1 MFAFLATKDQTG
13 CFQYKHWIKFGT
25 MPVFGRTDNSN
36 SNLVMKKLIHFFFV
50 EALLFRFFSHKI
62 VPLYGLKMNHGLDFF
77 LLSVR
82 NYSFQYTGKNIFMTF
97 FFTRHMVHVGIV
109 ILQPLCTPNGAVFTQ
124 TERFQRF
131 NWLNECHK
139 RKQLT

>member
-50 EALLFRFFSHKI
+50 EAPLFRFLSHKI
-62 VPLYGLKMNHGLDFF
+62 VPIYGLKMNHGLDFF

-97 FFTRHMVHVGIV
+97 FFHASHGTRWH
-109 ILQPLCTPNGAVFTQ
+109 CYFTTVMH
-124 TERFQRF
+124 TERRRIYS
-131 NWLNECHK
+131 N
-139 RKQLT
+139 